1 MNKMSPNVPPKQ
13 PAICVF
19 CGSSP
24 GIDPDFAAAARRLG
38 ELIAKNGYQLIFGG
52 GGVGLMG
59 EVAAA
64 TSEHQGKI
72 LGIIPDFL
80 RHLEPPLHVKSE
92 IVITATMNDRKA
104 QMFAASD
111 AFIVLPGGLGTLDEL
126 FEAHTNAQLGLHKMP
141 IILVNTKN
149 YWDPLL
155 ALIDHMIANEFARP
169 VTRDLLTVVNTPEEA
184 IAYVAEHVKV

>member
-1 MNKMSPNVPPKQ
+1 MNKMSPNMPRKR
-13 PAICVF
+13 PALCVF

-38 ELIAKNGYQLIFGG
+38 ELIAKNGYQLVFGG
-52 GGVGLMG
+52 GGIGLMG

-64 TSEHQGKI
+64 TSEHKGKI

-92 IVITATMNDRKA
+92 IVITSTMNDRKS

-126 FEAHTNAQLGLHKMP
+126 AEAHTNAQLSLHTKP

-149 YWDPLL
+149 YWNPLL
-155 ALIDHMIANEFARP
+155 TLIDHMIANEFARP
-169 VTRDLLTVVNTPEEA
+169 PVKNLLTVVDTPDEA
-184 IAYVAEHVKV
+184 ITFIAEHVKV